1 MYQEL
6 VNGGAVPVGHGLEDG
21 QAEAGPHDRNQDETL
36 REDTHKKV
44 FFSGRTT
51 KRGVKPPE
59 PLRFY
64 L

>member
-6 VNGGAVPVGHGLEDG
+6 VNGGAVPIGHGLEDG

-44 FFSGRTT
+44 FLVG
-51 KRGVKPPE
+51 G
-59 PLRFY
+59 PLRGG
-64 L
+64 